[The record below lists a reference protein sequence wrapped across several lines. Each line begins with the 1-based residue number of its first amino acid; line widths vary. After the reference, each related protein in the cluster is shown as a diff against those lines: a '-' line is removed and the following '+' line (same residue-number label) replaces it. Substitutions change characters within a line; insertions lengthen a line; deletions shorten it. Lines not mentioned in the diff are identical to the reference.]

1 MKSLI
6 ADTTGQL
13 EQQNLKISNT
23 TVAVDYLSTIESLDA
38 LNRRAMD
45 TEDNVDVTPTAVSKD

>member
-1 MKSLI
+1 LKSLI
-6 ADTTGQL
+6 AETNGHL

-38 LNRRAMD
+38 LNRRAID
-45 TEDNVDVTPTAVSKD
+45 IKDNGDVTPTAASKD